1 MKCIDEVNPG
11 RKPLT
16 FIDPLSLLRSM
27 AEEEMEKR
35 EKYRSHRTSFQTLLW
50 LDETDKKKPYKQL
63 SIKTVLSY

>member
-27 AEEEMEKR
+27 AQEEMEKR
-35 EKYRSHRTSFQTLLW
+35 EKYTSHRTSFQTLAW
-50 LDETDKKKPYKQL
+50 
-63 SIKTVLSY
+63 